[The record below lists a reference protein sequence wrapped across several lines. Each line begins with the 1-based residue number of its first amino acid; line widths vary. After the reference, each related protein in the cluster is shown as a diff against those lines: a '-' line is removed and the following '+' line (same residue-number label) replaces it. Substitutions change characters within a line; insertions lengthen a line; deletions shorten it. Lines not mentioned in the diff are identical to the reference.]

1 MMRVSV
7 FPSVLPALVAVFLS
21 LLLAACVSGPSVQPE
36 VAHYDLP
43 ESTAATTATTSAMPT
58 PLRSLDVVPAP
69 WLAGNSM
76 AYRLAYADAG
86 RREHFSAS
94 RWAAQPGELVEVRL
108 KRSLLA
114 TDPPATNGSGNGNG
128 NGATACRLRLEL
140 DDLIQVFDAP
150 ERSHMRLDARATLYG
165 AHLAVLGR
173 RNFSLQ
179 QQAGADARSGATATA
194 ALVDGLTR
202 QLQSWIGRDCRPHA
216 AP

>member
-1 MMRVSV
+1 MMRVS
-7 FPSVLPALVAVFLS
+7 PSVLPAFVAALLS

-43 ESTAATTATTSAMPT
+43 ETGAVAASAS

-69 WLAGNSM
+69 WLAGNAM

-114 TDPPATNGSGNGNG
+114 GDPPAMNGNGSGN
-128 NGATACRLRLEL
+128 ASAAASACRLSLEL

-150 ERSHMRLDARATLYG
+150 ERSQMRLEARATLYG
-165 AHLAVLGR
+165 PHLAVLGR

-179 QQAGADARSGATATA
+179 QPAGADARSGAAATA
-194 ALVDGLTR
+194 ALVDSLTR
-202 QLQSWIGRDCRPHA
+202 QLQGWIGRDCRPHA
-216 AP
+216 AS